1 MSSSWIVRDD
11 AKSLQIR
18 RLGQPPVEA
27 NKVKL
32 FIQPV
37 PDDQGGGQV
46 TCTRYHW
53 WMMSQ
58 QFVGHGLEFRHV

>member
-1 MSSSWIVRDD
+1 MSSSRMIRGD

-32 FIQPV
+32 FIRPA

-46 TCTRYHW
+46 TRIRCP
-53 WMMSQ
+53 
-58 QFVGHGLEFRHV
+58 